1 MTRKEEVVATI
12 KAMRMSTSKD
22 DPCGDKADFIIQE
35 WENEH
40 RPRKTKKN
48 KETE

>member
-1 MTRKEEVVATI
+1 MTKKEEVVATI

-22 DPCGDKADFIIQE
+22 DPCWDKADFIIQE

-40 RPRKTKKN
+40 RPKKAKKN

>member
-1 MTRKEEVVATI
+1 MTKKEEVVATI

-35 WENEH
+35 WEKEH
-40 RPRKTKKN
+40 RPKKAKKN